1 MLALKHYR
9 GPRYARPITAM
20 YPDGSVEVS
29 QPGGNSAYY
38 DAGTFLLYEAG
49 RYECPLSAPAPLSST
64 TATSKDPLR
73 HLCNS
78 DRRIVAERCDD
89 AVVLNDEAGQP
100 RNCSPYLTT

>member
-49 RYECPLSAPAPLSST
+49 RYECPLCGEVGPRASLINH
-64 TATSKDPLR
+64 R
-73 HLCNS
+73 HK
-78 DRRIVAERCDD
+78 
-89 AVVLNDEAGQP
+89 
-100 RNCSPYLTT
+100 